1 MNMYG
6 QIRDLIDDPISMD
19 AFYMEMRLSNDP
31 NTGKHADDYNQM
43 VFEMVKCSQQRGYA
57 GPPVTSSVG

>member
-1 MNMYG
+1 
-6 QIRDLIDDPISMD
+6 MD

-31 NTGKHADDYNQM
+31 ITGKHADDYNQM

-57 GPPVTSSVG
+57 GPNSVVSIEG